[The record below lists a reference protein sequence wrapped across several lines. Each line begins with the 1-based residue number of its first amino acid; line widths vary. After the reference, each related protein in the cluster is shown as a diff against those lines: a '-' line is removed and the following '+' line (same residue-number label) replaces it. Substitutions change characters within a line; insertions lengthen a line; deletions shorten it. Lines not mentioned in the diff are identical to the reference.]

1 MDKYDVII
9 IGAGP
14 AGSTAGYLLSK
25 FGLRV
30 LLIDKSNFPRQKLC
44 GGLLTFKTYELIKR
58 IFTLSS
64 NDFDKLINFS
74 SKTFKLYYKDNLLL
88 DGESD
93 KPFYFVERDKY
104 DLFFVGK
111 AKQQGAEI
119 IEGERVVNF
128 KLSSKEI
135 ITSSQ
140 KRYKAK
146 FIIGADGVNSI
157 IRKNLPIFDHQK
169 WKNDLS
175 IAIEIFVN
183 DLNIREPHLYLGFI
197 DTGYGWI
204 FPNRNKTIVGLGG
217 LMKNQ
222 KENFVKK
229 IKDFLNKLDLKDS
242 DKIKGHLVPY
252 GNFIEKPIYR
262 NTILIGDAAG
272 LVDPLLGE
280 GIFYAH
286 RSGEIAAWSIYYHLK
301 EKHELE
307 YVYVRLLEKYLLPQ
321 LKYAKKVRKM
331 FFRNAFA
338 FRYFPFR
345 LFLKIF
351 QDQMMDIVHGI
362 KFYNPLKRWEK
373 CYGFISK

>member
-1 MDKYDVII
+1 
-9 IGAGP
+9 
-14 AGSTAGYLLSK
+14 
-25 FGLRV
+25 
-30 LLIDKSNFPRQKLC
+30 
-44 GGLLTFKTYELIKR
+44 
-58 IFTLSS
+58 
-64 NDFDKLINFS
+64 
-74 SKTFKLYYKDNLLL
+74 
-88 DGESD
+88 
-93 KPFYFVERDKY
+93 
-104 DLFFVGK
+104 
-111 AKQQGAEI
+111 
-119 IEGERVVNF
+119 
-128 KLSSKEI
+128 
-135 ITSSQ
+135 
-140 KRYKAK
+140 
-146 FIIGADGVNSI
+146 
-157 IRKNLPIFDHQK
+157 
-169 WKNDLS
+169 
-175 IAIEIFVN
+175 
-183 DLNIREPHLYLGFI
+183 
-197 DTGYGWI
+197 
-204 FPNRNKTIVGLGG
+204 
-217 LMKNQ
+217 MKNQ
-222 KENFVKK
+222 KENFDKK

-345 LFLKIF
+345 LFLKLF

-373 CYGFISK
+373 CYGSISK